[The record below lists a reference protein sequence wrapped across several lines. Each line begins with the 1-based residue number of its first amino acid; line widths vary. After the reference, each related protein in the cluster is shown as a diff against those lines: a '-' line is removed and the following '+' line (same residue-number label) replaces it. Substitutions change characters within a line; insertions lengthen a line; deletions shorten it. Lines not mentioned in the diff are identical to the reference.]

1 MRLALAL
8 SGGGVRAAVFHCG
21 VLQRLALDGLLE
33 QTTFVSTVSGG
44 SLVTGLILC
53 RNGHRWPG
61 SKEFLDTVLPQV
73 TERLTTTTL
82 QWSYVWR
89 SLALPWRLARG
100 RARILAKQLEAQWG
114 IEGSLQQLP
123 ATPRWIINATCYET
137 GKNWR
142 FGQSRMGDYLTGYVR
157 NPDVAI
163 TDAIAASAAVP
174 GLIGPLVVRSSRY
187 AWHRYEGGE
196 LVPTTTPAKRY
207 ELWDGG
213 VYDNLGI
220 EPLFKPS
227 GGFRDGFDMVV
238 VSDASAPLEFSP
250 RTLRRMKKPG
260 HRVHRLIDIATDQ
273 IRGLRSRAVVAE
285 LVRAV
290 DTGVYLRMGNTVE
303 QIYSAVERTAPSGD
317 HLSAEETKKAATFPT
332 TLRRLTQVE
341 FTRLRRH
348 GFEVASATLA
358 TRLPSRFVFRERF
371 S

>member
-1 MRLALAL
+1 M
-8 SGGGVRAAVFHCG
+8 RAAVFHCG

-44 SLVTGLILC
+44 SLVTALILC

-73 TERLTTTTL
+73 TERLTTATL

-100 RARILAKQLEAQWG
+100 RAGILAKQLEAQWG
-114 IEGSLQQLP
+114 IDGSLQQLP

-250 RTLRRMKKPG
+250 PTLRRMKRPG
-260 HRVHRLIDIATDQ
+260 HRVLRLVDIATDQ

-285 LVRAV
+285 FVRAV

-303 QIYSAVERTAPSGD
+303 QIYSAVERTAPPGD
-317 HLSAEETKKAATFPT
+317 HLSVEETKKAATFPT
-332 TLRRLTQVE
+332 TLRRLTQAE

-348 GFEVASATLA
+348 GFEVANATLA
-358 TRLPSRFVFRERF
+358 TRLPSRFAFSGEVFL